1 MKDLIGIIP
10 FVIYSLFNNLARV
23 THQSIKCNST
33 PRATSAL
40 YDSKEKAVCVYRLCC
55 QVDSTV
61 AIILQGH
68 DHVCCN
74 PWEDKAHLPYT
85 PWQRMPS
92 RDSVRSPKT
101 EIIRS
106 ILYVNLNISSTQRR
120 EVLSGARK
128 EVGEAELACIDRSP
142 NTAAAPIRVLINLCS
157 ECVAP

>member
-1 MKDLIGIIP
+1 MILRRKH
-10 FVIYSLFNNLARV
+10 R
-23 THQSIKCNST
+23 
-33 PRATSAL
+33 R
-40 YDSKEKAVCVYRLCC
+40 VCVNRLCC

-157 ECVAP
+157 ECVAPWIYEHRRQKGAFSLQYTVKINLGLTNSLEKAVFCS